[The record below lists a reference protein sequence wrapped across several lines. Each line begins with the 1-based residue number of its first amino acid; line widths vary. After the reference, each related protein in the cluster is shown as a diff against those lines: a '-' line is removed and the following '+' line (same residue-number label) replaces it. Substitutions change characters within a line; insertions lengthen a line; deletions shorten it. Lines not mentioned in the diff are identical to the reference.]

1 MVYVCSSPRGALPM
15 ADPGRPTLYR
25 HENAERAQELCMVG
39 ATNRD
44 LAERFG
50 VARSTIDHWIATI
63 PEFGDAVRM
72 GRECADISVV
82 KSLFNRALGF
92 RRTAEKVFHYRG
104 EIRTATYNVHVDA
117 DVRACIFWLRNRQ
130 RRYW

>member
-1 MVYVCSSPRGALPM
+1 
-15 ADPGRPTLYR
+15 
-25 HENAERAQELCMVG
+25 MVG

-63 PEFGDAVRM
+63 PEFGEAVRT

-130 RRYW
+130 RRYWLERAEPDDEEDDEAWQAELDQAAERVRRAKAR